1 MPVGT
6 SLMSMIIRRKQV
18 LGKIF
23 KGIYMCIFKITF
35 KNIYIKYTLLSYAY
49 EQMREYMR
57 MGIINT
63 ICFYFVA
70 IMSLSG
76 LWLPIYLFLFVNC
89 KLALFFPQILLKSFI
104 TFSGPVHC

>member
-63 ICFYFVA
+63 
-70 IMSLSG
+70 M
-76 LWLPIYLFLFVNC
+76 FLFCSYNEFIRPLVTY
-89 KLALFFPQILLKSFI
+89 LSFF
-104 TFSGPVHC
+104 VC